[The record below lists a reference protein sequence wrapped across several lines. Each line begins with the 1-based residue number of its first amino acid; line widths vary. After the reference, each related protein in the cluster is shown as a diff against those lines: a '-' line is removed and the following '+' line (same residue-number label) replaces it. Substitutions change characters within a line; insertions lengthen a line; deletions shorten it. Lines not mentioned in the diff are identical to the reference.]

1 MTIALI
7 LKNTEKEN
15 DFVLKLH
22 THTWNESDPLSLIEG
37 IKM

>member
-15 DFVLKLH
+15 YFVQKLH
-22 THTWNESDPLSLIEG
+22 RHTWNESDPLSLIQG